1 MIVRAMRAKPLA
13 MITLVGLG
21 VVGYAQAPTTAPAA
35 PSATP
40 AAAGPSPTESGA
52 AAGGAAVASAP
63 AVAAAP
69 AVALD
74 PEVDRIL
81 TTLEQR
87 DVRDLRARLTWQQR
101 YVLGEEDDTLTKRGE
116 IWYQKGTP
124 TGRFLIHFREKIV
137 GGRKDALDERHLF
150 DGCWYAELQSTT
162 KTLVRRE
169 IRKPDDP
176 TDPYKVGQGAFPLP
190 FGQRKDDILR
200 EFAVVRVAAGE
211 GDPPETD
218 HLRLT
223 PREGTETGRTYKELD
238 FWVARGGAI
247 AGLPVKVQ
255 VAKKD
260 GTGKVN
266 SLITIRFE
274 DAQLDTGFSAGV
286 FELKPPPG
294 YEVFEEP
301 LEREAPPPPGALPRR

>member
-1 MIVRAMRAKPLA
+1 MPVCAKRAKLLA
-13 MITLVGLG
+13 MITLLAMG
-21 VVGYAQAPTTAPAA
+21 VAAPAQAPTTAPAA
-35 PSATP
+35 TS
-40 AAAGPSPTESGA
+40 
-52 AAGGAAVASAP
+52 
-63 AVAAAP
+63 AAP
-69 AVALD
+69 AAGAPATATAPALD

-81 TTLEQR
+81 TTLERR

-101 YVLGEEDDTLTKRGE
+101 YVLSEEDDTLTKRGE

-124 TGRFLIHFREKIV
+124 TACFLIHFREKIV

-150 DGCWYAELQSTT
+150 DGCWYTELQSTT
-162 KTLVRRE
+162 KTLTRRE
-169 IRKPDDP
+169 VRKPDDP
-176 TDPYKVGQGAFPLP
+176 SDPYKVGQGAFPLP

-200 EFAVVRVAAGE
+200 EFSVVRVAAAE
-211 GDPPETD
+211 GDPPDTD

-238 FWVARGGAI
+238 FWVARGGTI
-247 AGLPVKVQ
+247 AGLPLKVQ

-301 LEREAPPPPGALPRR
+301 LEREAPAPPGALPRK